1 MGLECGWDFM
11 EEVIQKKCRTLLLFF
26 CTMAVAEKK
35 ACNKEPTTTTKAS
48 PEINR
53 VTNQEKKNS
62 DSEKCKPMQ
71 EKFRTKFSSEKKFR
85 FRKNANPYM
94 KSSEENSVQKEK
106 FRFRKMQ
113 THA

>member
-1 MGLECGWDFM
+1 MGLEGGWDFM

-53 VTNQEKKNS
+53 VNK
-62 DSEKCKPMQ
+62 SEEEDQM
-71 EKFRTKFSSEKKFR
+71 KFRE
-85 FRKNANPYM
+85 
-94 KSSEENSVQKEK
+94 VQKKKELYK
-106 FRFRKMQ
+106 RLKLSE
-113 THA
+113 